1 MDNRTIEEIRE
12 NETRLITEIKQ
23 LEKENQE
30 LKELNIAISKGLKK
44 VTAKRN
50 KWRNRYYK
58 VRREMQQSF
67 MTTIDS
73 QQRKK
78 NEFIEYLESGIN
90 ILKIIFD
97 SEQDEDNRYH
107 VLIRKSLLQR
117 ILSEYKEI
125 TKSNDEN

>member
-1 MDNRTIEEIRE
+1 MDNRTIEEVRE
-12 NETRLITEIKQ
+12 NETRLINELLL
-23 LEKENQE
+23 LEENNN
-30 LKELNIAISKGLKK
+30 KLKK
-44 VTAKRN
+44 II
-50 KWRNRYYK
+50 K
-58 VRREMQQSF
+58 VNEKSRREMQQSF

-73 QQRKK
+73 QQREK
-78 NEFIEYLESGIN
+78 NEFIEYLESEIN

-125 TKSNDEN
+125 TNSNDEN